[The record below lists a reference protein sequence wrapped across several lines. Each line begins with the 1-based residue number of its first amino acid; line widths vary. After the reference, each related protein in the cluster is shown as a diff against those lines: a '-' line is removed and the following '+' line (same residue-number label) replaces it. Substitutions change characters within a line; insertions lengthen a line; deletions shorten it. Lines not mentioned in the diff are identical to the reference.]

1 MRRSVGWKM
10 TFGLAAMAIVAFV
23 AFDVLDLDGS
33 QVRAQTAE
41 CASVEGASAT
51 VERLAASQS
60 APDVLS
66 PLPPHHSPSLGSVA
80 SWLTRQALRA
90 PACSSA
96 MGAQCRGRSSLVA
109 RHASPSSS
117 DPV

>member
-1 MRRSVGWKM
+1 MRRSAGWKI
-10 TFGLAAMAIVAFV
+10 TFGLAAVAIVAFV

-41 CASVEGASAT
+41 CALVEGASVA
-51 VERLAASQS
+51 VERLASSQS

-66 PLPPHHSPSLGSVA
+66 PLLPRPSPSLGSMT

-90 PACSSA
+90 PARSSA
-96 MGAQCRGRSSLVA
+96 MGVQRRGRSSLIA
-109 RHASPSSS
+109 PHASPSSS